1 MNPTLRM
8 LVYAYLR
15 ERVAAGELCPSTVP
29 NLRRSLLR
37 FAHHASVPAD
47 ELGQGHVEAFL
58 SSCQVAASTRR
69 QRFSQIRTFCRWLV
83 KSGVLQQDPTAR
95 MKTPRQPRPVP
106 RAYSPTVVARLLE
119 VCPDSRAHLI
129 CLLEV
134 QEGLRACEVARL
146 EVGDI
151 DFPERLML
159 VRGKGGKERILPLSD
174 ETWDALDAYL
184 AEHPANA
191 GPLVRSYNKPD
202 AGICAAYVV
211 HMMGRWL
218 REAGVAHGGGHG
230 LRHTMATQLL
240 RSGADV
246 RDVQTAL
253 GHATLTS
260 TQVYLPFSDARRLRT
275 VMGGRRY
282 GIPGSSDVTYR
293 SIGDP

>member
-1 MNPTLRM
+1 MAELNQ
-8 LVYAYLR
+8 LVWKYLR
-15 ERVAAGELCPSTVP
+15 LRRAAGDLCDVAIPNVRRTLLRFSEHAGVEAGELS
-29 NLRRSLLR
+29 
-37 FAHHASVPAD
+37 AA
-47 ELGQGHVEAFL
+47 HVEAFL
-58 SSCQVAASTRR
+58 SSCSIAASTRR
-69 QRFSQIRTFCRWLV
+69 NRYSTVRTFCRWLV
-83 KSGVLQQDPTAR
+83 EQGHIGQDPTATL
-95 MKTPRQPRPVP
+95 KAPRQPRAVP
-106 RAYSPTVVARLLE
+106 RAYNPPIVARLLE
-119 VCPDSRAHLI
+119 VAPDARARLI

-151 DFPERLML
+151 DFGERLML
-159 VRGKGGKERILPLSD
+159 VRGKAGRERILPLSD
-174 ETWDALDAYL
+174 ETWDALGGYL
-184 AEHPANA
+184 RDHPAHA
-191 GPLVRSYNKPD
+191 GPLIRSYNDPT

-218 REAGVAHGGGHG
+218 RDAGIPRGGGHG

-260 TQVYLPFSDARRLRT
+260 TQIYLPFSDARRLRH

-282 GIPGSSDVTYR
+282 SSGETNGSMGT
-293 SIGDP
+293 P

>member
-1 MNPTLRM
+1 MNPPLRI

-15 ERVAAGELCPSTVP
+15 ERAGAGELCPSTIP
-29 NLRRSLLR
+29 NLRRTLLR
-37 FAHHASVPAD
+37 FAHHAGVPVG
-47 ELGQGHVEAFL
+47 ELDQGHIETFL

-69 QRFSQIRTFCRWLV
+69 QRFSQIGGFCRWLV
-83 KSGVLQQDPTAR
+83 EKGHLGQDPTAH
-95 MKTPRQPRPVP
+95 MKAPRQPRPVP
-106 RAYSPTVVARLLE
+106 RAYSPAVVAQLLQ

-134 QEGLRACEVARL
+134 QEGLRACEVARI

-151 DFPERLML
+151 DFADRLVL

-174 ETWDALDAYL
+174 ETWEALDAYL
-184 AEHPANA
+184 AEYPAHA
-191 GPLVRSYNKPD
+191 GPLVRSYNNPD
-202 AGICAAYVV
+202 AGVCAAYVV

-218 REAGVAHGGGHG
+218 RDAGVAQGGGHG

-260 TQVYLPFSDARRLRT
+260 TQIYLPFSDARRLRT

-282 GIPGSSDVTYR
+282 GS
-293 SIGDP
+293 